1 MYLSVTQS
9 YCKHKVASLSVG
21 RVTQS
26 RDWRQLIAQVH
37 REARELPV
45 RTSIDI
51 LAKEIGEEIET

>member
-26 RDWRQLIAQVH
+26 RDWRPLIAQVQ

-45 RTSIDI
+45 KTSIDK
-51 LAKEIGEEIET
+51 LAKVIGERET

>member
-1 MYLSVTQS
+1 MTQS